1 MTPDQ
6 ITAAKAFKCT
16 SSEELE
22 GFRDRILLDKRMSLE
37 ISAAIA
43 NRKIE
48 LLKAGR

>member
-22 GFRDRILLDKRMSLE
+22 GFRDRILLDQRMSPE